1 MFKYALSNK
10 KNKWIVHNSALTPEN
25 MIILSNMHYER
36 KEVKETEITWTIL
49 ASL

>member
-10 KNKWIVHNSALTPEN
+10 KNKWIVHNSALTPKN
-25 MIILSNMHYER
+25 VIILSGIYYER
-36 KEVKETEITWTIL
+36 KEDKETEITWTIP